1 MSVIGKDTKQPG
13 EIESYSVTY
22 DDDLNPAEDVTTAYH
37 AIFAER
43 RLVEK
48 VTKTSAY
55 SVVAAD
61 AFKLFKLEDG
71 ADLTIPADLAD
82 DTELYVANF
91 DAAEDSTIICS
102 ELIDGESSLLLS
114 INRSVVL
121 KRIDGTWVTVVNGT
135 NVVVNTPTDHRVRV
149 FFDGG
154 EDRTVY
160 LVEVTADTDE
170 GRRLQDELR
179 ITVKEI

>member
-1 MSVIGKDTKQPG
+1 MIIGKATKQPA
-13 EIESYSVTY
+13 EIQSYSVTY
-22 DDDLNPAEDVTTAYH
+22 DNDLNPNEDVTTAYH
-37 AIFAER
+37 AIYVER

-48 VTKTSAY
+48 VTKAVDYTA
-55 SVVAAD
+55 VAAD
-61 AFKLFKLEDG
+61 AFKLFKLEAG
-71 ADLTIPADLAD
+71 ATLTIPSGLAA
-82 DTELYVANF
+82 DTEFYVSNF
-91 DAAEDSTIICS
+91 DSASDASVACD
-102 ELIDGESSLLLS
+102 ELIDGSATLEVG
-114 INRSVVL
+114 INRSFVI

-160 LVEVTADTDE
+160 ITEVTADTDE

-179 ITVKEI
+179 ITVKET

>member
-1 MSVIGKDTKQPG
+1 MIIGKAQKQPA
-13 EIESYSVTY
+13 EIQSYSVTY
-22 DDDLNPAEDVTTAYH
+22 DNDLNPNEDVTTAYH
-37 AIFAER
+37 AIYVER

-48 VTKTSAY
+48 VTKNVDYTAD
-55 SVVAAD
+55 ADD

-71 ADLTIPADLAD
+71 ATLTILADLPD
-82 DTELYVANF
+82 DTEFYVSNF
-91 DAAEDSTIICS
+91 DAEEDATVACS
-102 ELIDGESSLLLS
+102 ELIDGETALLLS
-114 INRSVVL
+114 INRSFVI
-121 KRIDGTWVTVVNGT
+121 KRVDGTWITVVNGT

-160 LVEVTADTDE
+160 ITEVTADTDE

-179 ITVKEI
+179 ITVKET